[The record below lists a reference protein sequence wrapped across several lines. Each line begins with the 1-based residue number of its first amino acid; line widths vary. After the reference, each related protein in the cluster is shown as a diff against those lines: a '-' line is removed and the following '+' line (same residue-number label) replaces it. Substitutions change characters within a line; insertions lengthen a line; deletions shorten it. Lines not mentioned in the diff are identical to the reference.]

1 MISPLEL
8 KKLIGLDL
16 SLRPAP
22 LRRVK
27 RNGYKNLRTNQVVKR
42 EAAAGRYSCP
52 SLDGV
57 SALMGTL
64 EILICP

>member
-8 KKLIGLDL
+8 KKLIGRDL

-27 RNGYKNLRTNQVVKR
+27 RNGYKNLRTNQVVNGG
-42 EAAAGRYSCP
+42 AAAG
-52 SLDGV
+52 
-57 SALMGTL
+57 ATLMARL
-64 EILICP
+64 